1 MPTLVAESPVRSLK
15 AGDPDYT
22 ELLELFSSEVAQRAT
37 EMQHLFARGD
47 LEQLRVM
54 AHQMKGAG
62 RGYGFPELTDIAG
75 RLEASCK
82 TGDLAEVVS
91 GLSDVVDYLLRIEC

>member
-1 MPTLVAESPVRSLK
+1 
-15 AGDPDYT
+15 
-22 ELLELFSSEVAQRAT
+22 
-37 EMQHLFARGD
+37 
-47 LEQLRVM
+47 
-54 AHQMKGAG
+54 MKGAG